1 MEGKREAMEVKQ
13 DATRKAL
20 VLCAVCLAG
29 LILPLEYTG
38 PAMALSAI
46 GAQLGGSSVALAWV
60 VNAFALSFGSAIMAA
75 GTLADLYG
83 RKRMF
88 CWGIGSFTLLSIMVS
103 CAPNVVFLDLVR
115 GLQGIA
121 AALTMAG
128 GSATLAQEFQGHART
143 RAFGLLG
150 TAFGL
155 GLAFGP
161 VVSGL
166 LVEHF
171 NWRAIFLLGAAFG
184 ALAWLLAAPRMF
196 ESRDPDARHLDWAG
210 VLSFSAMLVALTFAI
225 MQVPAQGWRSVTVV
239 GLLLGA
245 LLLLALFVRIERRQM
260 RPMLDLS
267 LFADRRFVGVQL
279 LPIATALSFI
289 VLLIL
294 LPLRFVG
301 VEQLSA
307 GQAGLLMM
315 GLSLPMLLVPF
326 LAALLARHIA
336 PANLCCAG
344 LLLAGV
350 GLLWLARVEVG
361 ADWLALC
368 LPMLLIGVG
377 SAMPWGLMDDLSIK
391 VVSVERAGMATG
403 IFTTMRACGEA
414 VCVAAALAIL
424 NSLLQLPLDAV
435 LAEPA
440 AKAVAGELATG
451 SFAAAQA
458 NAGAL
463 ARADLMALYG
473 DAFASLTNGL
483 AALTLAA
490 ALVSRWALR
499 EPQSSY
505 QAPAAPRSPR

>member
-1 MEGKREAMEVKQ
+1 MAARN
-13 DATRKAL
+13 DSIRRAL
-20 VLCAVCLAG
+20 VLLAVCTAG

-46 GAQLGGSSVALAWV
+46 GNDLGGSAIALAWV

-88 CWGIGSFTLLSIMVS
+88 CWGIGSFTILSVIVS
-103 CAPNVVFLDLVR
+103 CAQDVVFLDVLR

-128 GSATLAQEFQGHART
+128 GSATLAQEFEGHART
-143 RAFGLLG
+143 KAYGLLG

-161 VVSGL
+161 VISGL
-166 LVEHF
+166 LVEFF
-171 NWRAIFLLGAAFG
+171 NWRAIFLLGAVFG
-184 ALAWLLAAPRMF
+184 GLAWLLAAPRMR
-196 ESRDPDARHLDWAG
+196 ETRDPGARHLDWAG
-210 VLSFSAMLVALTFAI
+210 VLAFSAMLVVLTFAI
-225 MQVPAQGWRSVTVV
+225 MQIPAHGWYSVTV
-239 GLLLGA
+239 LALLGA
-245 LLLLALFVRIERRQM
+245 AVLLLLLFIRIEQRQP

-267 LFADRRFVGVQL
+267 LFGDRRFVGVQL

-301 VEQLSA
+301 VESLGT

-315 GLSLPMLLVPF
+315 ALSLPMLMVPF
-326 LAALLARHIA
+326 LSAMLARHIA
-336 PANLCCAG
+336 AANLCFVG
-344 LLLAGV
+344 LLLAGL
-350 GLLWLARVEVG
+350 GLIWLATVDVG
-361 ADWLALC
+361 SHWLVFC
-368 LPMLLIGVG
+368 WPMLLIGVG
-377 SAMPWGLMDDLSIK
+377 SAIPWGLMDDLSIK

-414 VCVAAALAIL
+414 ICVAAALAVL
-424 NSLLQLPLDAV
+424 NSLLQGQLAGALPGQDVAIV
-435 LAEPA
+435 A
-440 AKAVAGELATG
+440 AELATG
-451 SFAAAQA
+451 NFAAAQSSSQPLPPS
-458 NAGAL
+458 G
-463 ARADLMALYG
+463 LMSLYSQ
-473 DAFASLTNGL
+473 AFQTLCYGL
-483 AALTLAA
+483 AALTLTA

-499 EPQSSY
+499 EI
-505 QAPAAPRSPR
+505 APVPTPHTAPRTGR

>member
-1 MEGKREAMEVKQ
+1 MEAQQ
-13 DATRKAL
+13 DATRRAL
-20 VLCAVCLAG
+20 VLCAVCMAG

-46 GAQLGGSSVALAWV
+46 GDDLGGSSLALAWV

-83 RKRMF
+83 RKRLF
-88 CWGIGSFTLLSIMVS
+88 CWGIGSFTLLSVVVS
-103 CAPNVVFLDLVR
+103 CAPNVVFLDLIR

-128 GSATLAQEFQGHART
+128 GSATLAQEYQGHART

-161 VVSGL
+161 VVSGM
-166 LVEHF
+166 LVECF

-184 ALAWLLAAPRMF
+184 ALAWWLAAPRMV

-210 VLSFSAMLVALTFAI
+210 VLSFTAMLVLLTFAI
-225 MQVPAQGWRSVTVV
+225 MHVPAAGWRSLTVM
-239 GLLLGA
+239 GLLAAAVLM
-245 LLLLALFVRIERRQM
+245 LALFIGIERRQA

-267 LFADRRFVGVQL
+267 LFADKRFVGVQL

-294 LPLRFVG
+294 LPLRLVG

-307 GQAGLLMM
+307 GQAGLMMM

-326 LAALLARHIA
+326 LAALMARHIA
-336 PANLCCAG
+336 SANLCFAG
-344 LLLAGV
+344 LLLAGI
-350 GLLWLARVEVG
+350 GLLWLARIEVG

-368 LPMLLIGVG
+368 LPLLLIGIG

-414 VCVAAALAIL
+414 ICVAAALAVL
-424 NSLLQLPLDAV
+424 NSLLQQPLDAV
-435 LAEPA
+435 LAEGS

-458 NAGAL
+458 NAHPLSGPAL
-463 ARADLMALYG
+463 MGFYG
-473 DAFASLTNGL
+473 NAFATLTYGL

-490 ALVSRWALR
+490 AVVSRWALR
-499 EPQSSY
+499 EPVAPCP
-505 QAPAAPRSPR
+505 APAAPRAPR

>member
-1 MEGKREAMEVKQ
+1 MEAQQ
-13 DATRKAL
+13 DATRRAL
-20 VLCAVCLAG
+20 VLCAVCMAG

-46 GAQLGGSSVALAWV
+46 GDDLGGSSLALAWV

-83 RKRMF
+83 RKRLF
-88 CWGIGSFTLLSIMVS
+88 CWGIGSFTLLSVVVS
-103 CAPNVVFLDLVR
+103 CAPNVVFLDLIR

-128 GSATLAQEFQGHART
+128 GSATLAQEYQGHART

-161 VVSGL
+161 VISGM
-166 LVEHF
+166 LVEFF
-171 NWRAIFLLGAAFG
+171 NWRAIFLLGAGFG
-184 ALAWLLAAPRMF
+184 ALAWWLAAPRMV

-210 VLSFSAMLVALTFAI
+210 VLSFTTLLILLTFAI
-225 MQVPAQGWRSVTVV
+225 MQVPAAGWRSLTVV
-239 GLLLGA
+239 GLLAAAVLT
-245 LLLLALFVRIERRQM
+245 LVLFIGIERRQA

-267 LFADRRFVGVQL
+267 LFADKRFVGVQL

-294 LPLRFVG
+294 LPLRLVG

-307 GQAGLLMM
+307 GQAGLMMM

-326 LAALLARHIA
+326 LAALMARHIA
-336 PANLCCAG
+336 PANLCFAG
-344 LLLAGV
+344 LLLAGI
-350 GLLWLARVEVG
+350 GLIWLARIEVG

-368 LPMLLIGVG
+368 LPLLLIGTG

-414 VCVAAALAIL
+414 ICVA
-424 NSLLQLPLDAV
+424 
-435 LAEPA
+435 
-440 AKAVAGELATG
+440 
-451 SFAAAQA
+451 
-458 NAGAL
+458 
-463 ARADLMALYG
+463 
-473 DAFASLTNGL
+473 
-483 AALTLAA
+483 
-490 ALVSRWALR
+490 
-499 EPQSSY
+499 
-505 QAPAAPRSPR
+505 

>member
-1 MEGKREAMEVKQ
+1 MEARQ
-13 DATRKAL
+13 DAKRRTL
-20 VLCAVCLAG
+20 VLFAVCTAG

-38 PAMALSAI
+38 PAMALAAI
-46 GAQLGGSSVALAWV
+46 GADLGGSPVALAWV

-83 RKRMF
+83 RKKMF
-88 CWGIGSFTLLSIMVS
+88 CWGIGSFTVLSVIVS

-128 GSATLAQEFQGHART
+128 GSATLAQEYEGHART

-161 VVSGL
+161 VISGM
-166 LVEHF
+166 LVEFF
-171 NWRAIFLLGAAFG
+171 NWRTIFLLGAAFG
-184 ALAWLLAAPRMF
+184 GLAWFLAAPRMR
-196 ESRDPDARHLDWAG
+196 ESRDPGARQLDWAG
-210 VLSFSAMLVALTFAI
+210 VLTFSAMLVALTFAI
-225 MQVPAQGWRSVTVV
+225 MQVPGRGWKSLTVLT
-239 GLLLGA
+239 LLCAA
-245 LLLLALFVRIERRQM
+245 LLLLVLFIRIERRQQ

-267 LFADRRFVGVQL
+267 LFTEKRFIGVQV

-301 VEQLSA
+301 VEELSA
-307 GQAGLLMM
+307 GRAGLLML

-326 LAALLARHIA
+326 LSALMAQHIA
-336 PANLCCAG
+336 PANLCFAG
-344 LLLAGV
+344 LLLAAV

-361 ADWLALC
+361 AGWLALC
-368 LPMLLIGVG
+368 VPMLLIGIG
-377 SAMPWGLMDDLSIK
+377 SAMPWGLMDDLSIN

-414 VCVAAALAIL
+414 VCVAAALALL
-424 NSLLQLPLDAV
+424 NSLLQGHLQGALDHPRAG
-435 LAEPA
+435 E
-440 AKAVAGELATG
+440 VAGELATG

-458 NAGAL
+458 SAPTL
-463 ARADLMALYG
+463 SRDSLMALYSE
-473 DAFASLTNGL
+473 AFKALTYAL
-483 AALTLAA
+483 AALTLSAA
-490 ALVSRWALR
+490 MFSRWALR
-499 EPQSSY
+499 EPQRFST
-505 QAPAAPRSPR
+505 PAEPRADR